1 MIGTTDLSGIA
12 DLGLLDDFLMSD
24 RAPPESMGLSD
35 LDGFLTGIAIG
46 PDMLLPSEWLP
57 VIWGDDEPEFA
68 SADEAQ
74 AIISAIMLRYGEII
88 SALEN
93 AQEDFS
99 PIFLEGPAG
108 QTIAADWAAG
118 FLDAVGLRPESWQAL
133 LRDKRAA
140 MYATPIFLL
149 ASSDDQ
155 IPAEIKAGLAETELS
170 DRLHELV
177 PESVFGIDAFWQK
190 RRKATTRA
198 ATAPVRAA
206 GKTGRNDPCPCGS
219 GRKYKKCCGQA

>member
-1 MIGTTDLSGIA
+1 MIASRIA
-12 DLGLLDDFLMSD
+12 DLDLLDEFLISD
-24 RAPPESMGLSD
+24 RAPEGSMLLSD

-57 VIWGDDEPEFA
+57 VIWGGDEPEFA
-68 SADEAQ
+68 STDEAQ
-74 AIISAIMLRYGEII
+74 AIILAIMLRYGEII

-93 AQEDFS
+93 AHEDFD
-99 PIFLEGPAG
+99 PIFLEGPDG
-108 QTIAADWAAG
+108 RTIAADWAAG
-118 FLDAVGLRPESWQAL
+118 FLDAVSLRPESWQPL
-133 LRDKRAA
+133 LRDKQAA

-155 IPAEIKAGLAETELS
+155 IPDDIKAGVAEMNLS
-170 DRLHELV
+170 GRLHELI
-177 PESVFGIDAFWQK
+177 PEAVFAIDAFWRK
-190 RRKATTRA
+190 RRKA
-198 ATAPVRAA
+198 ATVPVRAA